1 MCFNVSMSISLSLYF
16 FLSSEPLGPG
26 SPKLVHLFCTA
37 VVNGNPSHCCGCLP
51 GRVCAP
57 AVHSATRW
65 APKIGVFLTPS
76 LASWSYFCS
85 VRATPFTFRA
95 TRKTERE
102 KHSFFSFS
110 QNDNTNVLC
119 VGAAVLFLTQIL
131 FTPHAKPR
139 CC

>member
-51 GRVCAP
+51 GRVGAP

-76 LASWSYFCS
+76 LASWWKHCS
-85 VRATPFTFRA
+85 PCVEDVLANLVQIVRLEEWPFR
-95 TRKTERE
+95 
-102 KHSFFSFS
+102 
-110 QNDNTNVLC
+110 
-119 VGAAVLFLTQIL
+119 
-131 FTPHAKPR
+131 
-139 CC
+139 

>member
-37 VVNGNPSHCCGCLP
+37 VVDGNPSHCCGCLP
-51 GRVCAP
+51 GRVGAP

-76 LASWSYFCS
+76 LASWWKHCS
-85 VRATPFTFRA
+85 PLWA
-95 TRKTERE
+95 KTSWQTWY
-102 KHSFFSFS
+102 KSFGWWSGQAGKSLSQFSWY
-110 QNDNTNVLC
+110 DWT
-119 VGAAVLFLTQIL
+119 
-131 FTPHAKPR
+131 
-139 CC
+139 

>member
-1 MCFNVSMSISLSLYF
+1 MYWNWQISVNDYYVQKMCFYVSMSISLSLYF

-57 AVHSATRW
+57 ADHSATRW

-76 LASWSYFCS
+76 LASWWKHCS
-85 VRATPFTFRA
+85 PSGEDVLANLVQTVRLEEWSFR
-95 TRKTERE
+95 
-102 KHSFFSFS
+102 
-110 QNDNTNVLC
+110 
-119 VGAAVLFLTQIL
+119 
-131 FTPHAKPR
+131 
-139 CC
+139 